1 MTRWL
6 AQSGTSTSAMNTPRH
21 RGGTTRAMTKA
32 NGMAMS
38 RQSSVTIA
46 AMSRSWPTDLT
57 EAQRPCVVSNA
68 RGRVVVS
75 SEPDWVVGDLVRGF
89 ALEAWLGETRR
100 GRWGLPPPRVTQR
113 DGRST
118 RVRSCR
124 AVSSGPRSSR
134 VTSTFSY
141 INMDGDALVGPKD
154 PDDGIAV
161 PFRAGPGTSGVVDIQ
176 RLEQILRTN
185 PKTKSATGADDGLD
199 AAEYALQLIRFPYRQ
214 VFGADEGITLAKAF
228 RATIA
233 YQEHVSTT
241 FRFGGNP

>member
-1 MTRWL
+1 M
-6 AQSGTSTSAMNTPRH
+6 
-21 RGGTTRAMTKA
+21 
-32 NGMAMS
+32 
-38 RQSSVTIA
+38 V
-46 AMSRSWPTDLT
+46 
-57 EAQRPCVVSNA
+57 
-68 RGRVVVS
+68 GR
-75 SEPDWVVGDLVRGF
+75 D
-89 ALEAWLGETRR
+89 
-100 GRWGLPPPRVTQR
+100 
-113 DGRST
+113 ST
-118 RVRSCR
+118 REVGAAATSGHAAGWTFHPCEVLPRGVIR
-124 AVSSGPRSSR
+124 ATLFPRDK
-134 VTSTFSY
+134 TTFSY
-141 INMDGDALVGPKD
+141 INMDGDALVGPQD

-185 PKTKSATGADDGLD
+185 PKTKAATGADDGLD